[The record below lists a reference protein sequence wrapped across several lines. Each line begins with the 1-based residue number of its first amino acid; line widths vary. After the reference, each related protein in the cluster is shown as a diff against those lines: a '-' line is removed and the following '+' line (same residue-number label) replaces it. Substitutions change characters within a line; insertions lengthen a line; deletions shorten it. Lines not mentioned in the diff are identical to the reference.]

1 MPDAY
6 PLEWPAGYP
15 RTPSWKRQRS
25 RFKASPSHARDEIFE
40 EVRRLGGT
48 GIVLSTNVRLK
59 LDGRPYANESN
70 PQDPGVAVYFN
81 LNKKPICL
89 ACDQYERLWE
99 NQVAISKTIE
109 AMRGI
114 DRWGCSDMLNRMFTG
129 FAQLPAPMTVPRAWW
144 EVLGL
149 YPDSCRDAIR
159 EAATNLARR
168 YHPDTGG
175 PEASHERMA
184 EVNAAKE
191 QGLREA
197 NR

>member
-15 RTPSWKRQRS
+15 RTRFRQRS
-25 RFKASPSHARDEIFE
+25 RFKASPGFARDEIFE
-40 EVRRLGGT
+40 EIRRLGGT
-48 GIVLSTNVRLK
+48 NVVLSTNVRLRQ
-59 LDGRPYANESN
+59 DGRPYANEGS
-70 PQDPGVAVYFN
+70 PTDPGVAVYFN

-89 ACDQYERLWE
+89 ACDQYERLWK

-144 EVLGL
+144 EILGV
-149 YPDSCRDAIR
+149 SSDATREQIR
-159 EAATNLARR
+159 EAATALARR
-168 YHPDTGG
+168 FHPDTGG
-175 PEASHERMA
+175 SEASHSAMA

-197 NR
+197 TR